1 MNRPLLASKAQSI
14 VDASQGFPSTLPELV
29 QDACRTYARKRARMS
44 TSLRAGQ
51 GPFAGVANVLAQGS
65 LEAAEGNRAGVLVFC
80 SATRPGGG
88 WLSGAT
94 AQEESISRASTW
106 ALSCAHPE
114 FHTER
119 SNNRYFYKDAV
130 LCVDG
135 VVFERNN
142 TPLAKPAP
150 VHFVGM
156 CAPNARAMKDHG
168 MHPQAT
174 AIRQRIVDAL
184 VCRMRLALQAFGDA
198 RCTTVVL
205 GAVGCGV
212 FQIQPEDCVK
222 AWKAALALDGAPFER
237 VVFALGPAPSL
248 DIQQAFSGLASQE
261 AMEQPSLAS
270 FEPNP

>member
-14 VDASQGFPSTLPELV
+14 VDASRGLHSSLPELV
-29 QDACRTYARKRARMS
+29 QDACRTYARKRARMG
-44 TSLRAGQ
+44 TSLRAPH
-51 GPFAGVANVLAQGS
+51 GPLAGLSSVVAQGS
-65 LEAAEGNRAGVLVFC
+65 LEASEGNRVGVLVFC

-88 WLSGAT
+88 WLTGAT

-119 SNNRYFYKDAV
+119 SNNGYFYKNAI
-130 LCVDG
+130 LAVDG
-135 VVFERNN
+135 MVFERNN

-168 MHPQAT
+168 MHPQTT
-174 AIRQRIVDAL
+174 AMRQRIVEAL

-212 FQIQPEDCVK
+212 FQVQPEDCVK

-237 VVFALGPAPSL
+237 IVFALGPAPSF
-248 DIQQAFSGLASQE
+248 DIQQAFSGLACHGII
-261 AMEQPSLAS
+261 EQPAS
-270 FEPNP
+270 ALFGPIP